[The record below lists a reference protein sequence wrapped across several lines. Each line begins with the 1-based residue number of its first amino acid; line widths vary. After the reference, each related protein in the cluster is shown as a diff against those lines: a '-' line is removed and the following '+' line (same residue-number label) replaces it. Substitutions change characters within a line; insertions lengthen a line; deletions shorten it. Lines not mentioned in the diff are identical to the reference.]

1 MPSGWDNGESE
12 KETKET
18 QGMSCFTERMADS
31 LADCLPL
38 HGLLYGGFGTILPC
52 PGQGV
57 AHHRGSICAKTEEKT
72 GAASVQAGLFLVK

>member
-1 MPSGWDNGESE
+1 MTRVIEMERIIQKTIE
-12 KETKET
+12 KEMQELK
-18 QGMSCFTERMADS
+18 ERMADS